1 MNPPLRMRG
10 PDQTPK
16 RRVRG
21 ESLIALLVG
30 LALGL
35 GVLTGCIHL
44 WMVTLK
50 AQRSALQETHL
61 HQDLHAALDWMAQE
75 LRHAQYLNPA
85 WQKRTATDCNDAFC
99 GLPEDFSVSDSQIEF
114 SWDRNDNGVKDTTE
128 CSGFQLREGQLRIK
142 TNCTSGQWQ
151 VISHAQNVK
160 VSVLQ
165 FTPHCAWANGSLQ
178 RYIDIQL
185 SAALPSEPTNT
196 ITHQV
201 SVYLR
206 NAQPVSTLAKST
218 ALCS

>member
-1 MNPPLRMRG
+1 MNAPPRRCG
-10 PDQTPK
+10 SDQTAK

-35 GVLTGCIHL
+35 GVLTGGIHL

-75 LRHAQYLNPA
+75 LRNAQYLNPA
-85 WQKRTATDCNDAFC
+85 WQMRTTADCKDAFC
-99 GLPEDFSVSDSQIEF
+99 GLPEDFSISDSQIEF

-128 CSGFQLREGQLRIK
+128 CSGFQLRANELRIK

-151 VISHAQNVK
+151 VITHLQNVQVK
-160 VSVLQ
+160 ALA
-165 FTPHCAWANGSLQ
+165 FTPHCSWLNGSLQ
-178 RYIDIQL
+178 RHIDIQL
-185 SAALPSEPTNT
+185 SAVLPNEPQTT
-196 ITHQV
+196 VSHQQ

-206 NAQPVSTLAKST
+206 NALPVSSVAAATT
-218 ALCS
+218 LCS